1 MKKHNFILFLIICVL
16 FFSCKSVPVGN
27 DVSAIELL
35 DNESSFYIAI
45 PKAAD
50 QDLITRIIQSNVE
63 ISEKDAK
70 TLSDRIDKVYCGLN
84 RSKNHTEIQVA
95 VDTSIPQKYI
105 PSILNSKNGWTVTKY
120 TPENSVNVYPLYS
133 YNGMTLAF
141 PSDKL
146 ACLGRDVEKMLSVYD
161 KLSTIFIS
169 EATLENI
176 EDLNEIINTEEE
188 ENSYGLAPE
197 LYAFLEGAE
206 DEIRFCANKP
216 QSFLT
221 LLTGAQLDLKLI
233 DVSGSFV
240 QDPNLEKQYI
250 LNLTFNFKN
259 ETYLKAGK
267 SILSLAFGLT
277 NSQSEIIGGTI
288 LKINGIRIDK
298 NQLYKLIVI

>member
-1 MKKHNFILFLIICVL
+1 ML

-95 VDTSIPQKYI
+95 VDASIPQKYI

-146 ACLGRDVEKMLSVYD
+146 ACLGRDVEKMLSIYD

-169 EATLENI
+169 ETALENI